1 MCIYIFVVFGCEMFW
16 RIVFYLFF
24 FWYLWESK
32 EKWVI
37 YVYVV
42 IGMDD
47 GRYDILNEVDL
58 VLMFKI
64 CRLFDFFNY

>member
-16 RIVFYLFF
+16 RVVFYLFF

-47 GRYDILNEVDL
+47 GCYDILNEVDL
-58 VLMFKI
+58 VLMLKI
-64 CRLFDFFNY
+64 CCLFDFFNY